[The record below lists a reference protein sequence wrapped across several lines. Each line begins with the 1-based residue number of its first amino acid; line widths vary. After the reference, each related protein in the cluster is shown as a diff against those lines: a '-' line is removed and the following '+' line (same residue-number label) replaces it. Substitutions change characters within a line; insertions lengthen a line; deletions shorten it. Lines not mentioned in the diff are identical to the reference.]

1 MIYIQEIKPI
11 GTQNSPLVRIDEIKE
26 FGTEGFVRKRIYQ
39 TENLYF
45 NIYCIDAGQEN
56 PLHKHPNSDEVLY
69 FIEGEGKCVV
79 GEKVYQIKG
88 RTTILVTKDIPHS
101 IVNTG
106 NTPMLCV
113 LVQSP
118 LPCKHVPVKE

>member
-1 MIYIQEIKPI
+1 MQGIKPI
-11 GTQNSPLVRIDEIKE
+11 GTQDDPLVKIDEVTE
-26 FGTEGFVRKRIYQ
+26 FKTEGFVRKRIYQ

-45 NIYCIDAGQEN
+45 NIYCIDVGQKN
-56 PLHKHPNSDEVLY
+56 PLHKHPISDEVLY

-79 GEKVYQIKG
+79 GEKVYQVKG
-88 RTTILVTKDIPHS
+88 RTTILVPKDIPHS

-113 LVQSP
+113 LAQAP
-118 LPCKHVPVKE
+118 LPCEHVPVKE